1 MAKMVQIHSNVTIR
15 VTTGLQNEDVTN
27 PDAHIPDR
35 LKVNPEWPKYQ
46 VLIRAG
52 QGMYPAEIAE
62 WPSVKALVADKI
74 LTIGAISEVVDSTL
88 TPEQQKDVLTAKE
101 AKEEFKLGVSEST
114 KTAKDTTNANV
125 SKKKTLTLN
134 DLAKSK

>member
-15 VTTGLQNEDVTN
+15 VTTGLQNQDVTN

-74 LTIGAISEVVDSTL
+74 LTIGAISDVADSTL
-88 TPEQQKDVLTAKE
+88 TPEQQKDVMAAKE

-114 KTAKDTTNANV
+114 KTAKVDV

-134 DLAKSK
+134 DLAKGK

>member
-62 WPSVKALVADKI
+62 WPSVKALAADKI
-74 LTIGAISEVVDSTL
+74 LTIGAISEVDDSTL
-88 TPEQQKDVLTAKE
+88 TPEQQKDVQTAKE
-101 AKEEFKLGVSEST
+101 AKEEFKLGLSENT
-114 KTAKDTTNANV
+114 KDTTNANV
-125 SKKKTLTLN
+125 NKKKTLTLN
-134 DLAKSK
+134 DLAKGK